1 MFKLHACR
9 ASLPLLR
16 VHMLLSSGC
25 THDRKLLLV
34 APDSGS
40 MEETI
45 SSAGS
50 DNSIAATTTT
60 TTAMGQC
67 VQVRGC
73 GQSGGSEAGSVE
85 SKSTVE
91 NKHNNMAAEK
101 AAATRR
107 RRGVNIPIANC
118 NAYHSWPRSEALHFG
133 PAKKMRYQNRENSY
147 WPQGGKARKKGARAK
162 KAPTQRSRRRAPGIH
177 ARSSGIMVVIRM
189 ELHGYCAAWLSKRQR

>member
-1 MFKLHACR
+1 
-9 ASLPLLR
+9 
-16 VHMLLSSGC
+16 MLLSSGC
-25 THDRKLLLV
+25 THDQKLLLV

-50 DNSIAATTTT
+50 DNSTAATTTT
-60 TTAMGQC
+60 TTAMGEC

-133 PAKKMRYQNRENSY
+133 PAKKMNENALSER
-147 WPQGGKARKKGARAK
+147 GKLILAARRKSKKKGRAREKSANAEK
-162 KAPTQRSRRRAPGIH
+162 STSL
-177 ARSSGIMVVIRM
+177 ARNPRT
-189 ELHGYCAAWLSKRQR
+189 